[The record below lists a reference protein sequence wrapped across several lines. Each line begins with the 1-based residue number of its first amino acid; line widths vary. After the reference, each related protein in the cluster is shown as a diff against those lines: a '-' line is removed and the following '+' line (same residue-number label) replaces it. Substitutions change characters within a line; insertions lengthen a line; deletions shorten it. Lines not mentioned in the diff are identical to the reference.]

1 MPAQRGARSHFQKGS
16 CAARRCGGRAVPLTG
31 RAAGT
36 FLEAGNCQQEKKKKR
51 SMKWHYMLNIQD
63 VFLLHGHDHHLAE
76 ETARKK
82 LGRSH
87 RRARG
92 SPHRVKSTRAAQV
105 AATASA
111 RAAPALSNAA
121 RNKRPCYNSTVYA
134 GFHVAGAP
142 GHISSLCCQ
151 GRGTRLTGFT

>member
-1 MPAQRGARSHFQKGS
+1 MQQGAVVAELFPSQ
-16 CAARRCGGRAVPLTG
+16 AVQLG
-31 RAAGT
+31 YILRQGT
-36 FLEAGNCQQEKKKKR
+36 ASKKKKKKR

-105 AATASA
+105 AATAPA